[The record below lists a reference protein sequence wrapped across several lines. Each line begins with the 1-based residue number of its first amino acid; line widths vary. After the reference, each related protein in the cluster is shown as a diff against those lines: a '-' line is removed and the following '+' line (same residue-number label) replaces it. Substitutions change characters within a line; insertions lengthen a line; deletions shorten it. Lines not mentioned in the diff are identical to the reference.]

1 MQRLRWLR
9 SDDFR
14 PLQHKVRDLDIIHDI
29 IEQLRTRHQNRLET
43 ILVKVFGHSGD
54 PVHER
59 ADTAAVNGAESQLE
73 EDEQPFYP
81 CARDPG
87 MLFNWIDEAGKARVE
102 PWNTRIAR
110 HVRAFETECHWR
122 QRKKGTHVEVFLS
135 RKGAARDMLGKA
147 IRHVGDW
154 AVRGWIL
161 SLTPYRY
168 PVQAS
173 FKKWNKSTTATC
185 ECGLGDETMLHLQLV
200 CRLPHRKNTRQTAH
214 NNVALAFER
223 HIKRAAPK
231 HWVDV
236 WDKATTTFVTT
247 IAETPG
253 QAHFLN
259 ELALEDL
266 RDLDKLV

>member
-1 MQRLRWLR
+1 
-9 SDDFR
+9 
-14 PLQHKVRDLDIIHDI
+14 
-29 IEQLRTRHQNRLET
+29 
-43 ILVKVFGHSGD
+43 
-54 PVHER
+54 
-59 ADTAAVNGAESQLE
+59 
-73 EDEQPFYP
+73 
-81 CARDPG
+81 
-87 MLFNWIDEAGKARVE
+87 
-102 PWNTRIAR
+102 
-110 HVRAFETECHWR
+110 
-122 QRKKGTHVEVFLS
+122 
-135 RKGAARDMLGKA
+135 MLGKA

-161 SLTPYRY
+161 SLTPYWY

-259 ELALEDL
+259 ELTLEDL
-266 RDLDKLV
+266 RDWDKLVRKHRTTFKSGNAPLTLGRKRMRHEIEQQLPLDLQQVRPDGLIFDSAERQIYIFAMMRTP